1 MAKYKTA
8 LGKVLDMS
16 ALIAKNERTRAV
28 GNMKVNA
35 RGDNIDAKGNI
46 VKRVTEKVTE
56 NYGKTVG
63 NRSAQPV
70 RKPAR
75 AGDSAPRNVRQ
86 HPKSTRGVNQRIPDT
101 ELTESEKQLENDF
114 NDDLEVEK
122 IKARDNNNGR

>member
-35 RGDNIDAKGNI
+35 RGDSIDANGNI

-56 NYGKTVG
+56 NYSKTVG

-75 AGDSAPRNVRQ
+75 AGDSNSRNVRQ
-86 HPKSTRGVNQRIPDT
+86 QPKSTRGVNQRIPDT
-101 ELTESEKQLENDF
+101 ELTDSERELENDF
-114 NDDLEVEK
+114 NDDLEVER
-122 IKARDNNNGR
+122 IKSRDNNGR

>member
-16 ALIAKNERTRAV
+16 GLIAKNERTRAV

-35 RGDNIDAKGNI
+35 RGDTIDAKGNI
-46 VKRVTEKVTE
+46 VKKVTEKVTE

-63 NRSAQPV
+63 SRSARPV
-70 RKPAR
+70 NRPSRPA
-75 AGDSAPRNVRQ
+75 DSNPRTTRQ
-86 HPKSTRGVNQRIPDT
+86 QPKSNKGVNQRIPDT
-101 ELTESEKQLENDF
+101 ELTDSERELENDF
-114 NDDLEVEK
+114 NDDLEVER